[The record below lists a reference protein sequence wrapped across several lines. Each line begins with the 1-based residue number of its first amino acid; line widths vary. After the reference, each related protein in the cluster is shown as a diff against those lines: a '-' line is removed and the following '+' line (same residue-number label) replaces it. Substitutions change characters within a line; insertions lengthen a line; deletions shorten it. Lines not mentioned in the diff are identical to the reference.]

1 MKRIILTIL
10 TLLLTMSS
18 SVLAATQSGE
28 TVTVPHH
35 KSTFVELVG
44 KASRVSL
51 GDPDVLDIV
60 MLKADELFL
69 IGKKLGSTNLM
80 AWDSRGQLIES
91 INIEVTHD
99 VNNLKSKLFEI
110 MPDETVNVQSAQNR
124 LILSGQVSSLEK
136 MNLAL
141 RLAET
146 YAAGQAADSETGSRN
161 SQASRTGVVN
171 LMTIGGAQQVM
182 LEVTVAEVQRSLIR
196 RFGTNFNFLQNNG
209 KFSIGGTSAG
219 GGIGAFPA
227 IQPGGSNLIA
237 PVFSSSAVESTGL
250 LSSFIDGNTLF
261 TLALDVAKE
270 TGVAKV
276 LAEPN
281 LTALSGSN
289 AEFLAGGEF
298 PIPVP
303 GDDGITIQ
311 YKEYGV
317 GVKFTPTVLSDK
329 QINLNLAVDVSE
341 IAASTSLSLNASG
354 TNATYYIPPITRR
367 SASST
372 IELADGQTLGIAG
385 LLSEN
390 VRDSASKVPGLGEV
404 PVLGQ
409 LFGSQ
414 EYISGETELVI
425 LVTPRLAKPI
435 DRSKIK
441 LPTDAFVEPND
452 LKYYLLGKGAYIAKP
467 DDVHR
472 AEQNDYQA
480 LETDSSRGG
489 SEGSFGHEM

>member
-1 MKRIILTIL
+1 MKKIITAL
-10 TLLLTMSS
+10 TLCLALNHW
-18 SVLAATQSGE
+18 VIAATQSGK
-28 TVTVPHH
+28 TVNVPHH
-35 KSTFVELVG
+35 KSTFVELAG
-44 KASRVSL
+44 KATRVSL

-99 VNNLKSKLFEI
+99 VNNLKAKLFEI
-110 MPDETVNVQSAQNR
+110 MPDETVSVQSAQNR

-146 YAAGQAADSETGSRN
+146 YAAGQAADSETATRNEESGS
-161 SQASRTGVVN
+161 TGVVN

-182 LEVTVAEVQRSLIR
+182 LEVTVAEVQRSLVR
-196 RFGTNFNFLQNNG
+196 RFGTNFNFFQTNG
-209 KFSIGGTSAG
+209 NFSIGGTSVG
-219 GGIGAFPA
+219 GGFLGVNPVLGAPLA
-227 IQPGGSNLIA
+227 
-237 PVFSSSAVESTGL
+237 ESTGI

-261 TLALDVAKE
+261 TLALDIAKE

-281 LTALSGSN
+281 LTALSGAK

-303 GDDGITIQ
+303 DEDGITIE

-317 GVKFTPTVLSDK
+317 GVKFIPTILSDK
-329 QINLNLAVDVSE
+329 KINLNLAVDVSE
-341 IAASTSLSLNASG
+341 IATSTTLSLSTAG

-372 IELADGQTLGIAG
+372 LELADGQTIGIAG

-390 VRDSASKVPGLGEV
+390 VRDSASKFPGLGDV

-435 DRSKIK
+435 DRSRIK

-452 LKYYLLGKGAYIAKP
+452 VKYYLLGRGAYIAKP
-467 DDVHR
+467 DEIHR
-472 AEQNDYQA
+472 AEPQQYDVLQDN
-480 LETDSSRGG
+480 SRGG
-489 SEGSFGHEM
+489 AEGSFGHDM

>member
-1 MKRIILTIL
+1 MKRIIITALAL
-10 TLLLTMSS
+10 CLALSHA
-18 SVLAATQSGE
+18 VLAATQSGK
-28 TVTVPHH
+28 TVNVPHH
-35 KSTFVELVG
+35 KSTFVELAG
-44 KASRVSL
+44 KAARVSL
-51 GDPDVLDIV
+51 GDPEVLDIV

-80 AWDSRGQLIES
+80 AWNSRGELIES

-99 VNNLKSKLFEI
+99 VNNLKSKLFEL
-110 MPDETVNVQSAQNR
+110 MPDETINVQSAQNR

-146 YAAGQAADSETGSRN
+146 YAAGQAADGATGSRN
-161 SQASRTGVVN
+161 SQASSTGVVN
-171 LMTIGGAQQVM
+171 LMSIGGAQQVM
-182 LEVTVAEVQRSLIR
+182 LEVTVAEVQRSLVR
-196 RFGTNFNFLQNNG
+196 RFGTNFNFFQNNG
-209 KFSIGGTSAG
+209 KFSIGGTSTG
-219 GGIGAFPA
+219 GAIGAFPA
-227 IQPGGSNLIA
+227 LQPGGTNLIA
-237 PVFSSSAVESTGL
+237 PIFSSSAVDSTGL
-250 LSSFIDGNTLF
+250 LSSFIDSNTLF
-261 TLALDVAKE
+261 TLALDIAKE

-303 GDDGITIQ
+303 GDDGITID

-329 QINLNLAVDVSE
+329 KINLNLAVDVSE
-341 IAASTSLSLNASG
+341 IAASTSLSLSASG

-372 IELADGQTLGIAG
+372 IELADGQTIGIAG

-390 VRDSASKVPGLGEV
+390 VRDSASKVPGLGDV

-409 LFGSQ
+409 LFGSK

-452 LKYYLLGKGAYIAKP
+452 VKYYLLGKGAYLKNPDETHQAKSDEP
-467 DDVHR
+467 QGL
-472 AEQNDYQA
+472 EQS
-480 LETDSSRGG
+480 EKGG
-489 SEGSFGHEM
+489 IEGSFGHEM